1 MEYVEVAK
9 RRKKVKKLVKDGVKD
24 IEISRILQEKYST
37 IRSDIGTCKLQNV
50 SLDVRKAK
58 ARQMRQQGIS
68 CIRIAKEIGVTRAS
82 VYNYLKD

>member
-37 IRSDIGTCKLQNV
+37 IRSDISTCKLQNV

-58 ARQMRQQGIS
+58 ARQMRQQRIS
-68 CIRIAKEIGVTRAS
+68 CSKIAKEIGVTRAS